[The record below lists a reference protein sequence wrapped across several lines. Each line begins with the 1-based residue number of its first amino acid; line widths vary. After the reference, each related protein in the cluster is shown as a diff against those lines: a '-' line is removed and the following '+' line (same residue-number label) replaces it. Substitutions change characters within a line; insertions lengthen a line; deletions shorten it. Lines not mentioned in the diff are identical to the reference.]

1 MAIVM
6 QVDPYTAVIVPNIR
20 GPTSY
25 QKGYGFKISI
35 GELSKID
42 EYEHPEIKSAS
53 GVGAGFL
60 ESAGR
65 VKVYALS
72 GSGNVLHLYAY
83 YQSGGAG
90 ASGLVTQ
97 HWRQWE
103 EVASGFGL
111 SHLPLTQK
119 VYGH

>member
-25 QKGYGFKISI
+25 QQGYGFKISI
-35 GELSKID
+35 GQLSKID
-42 EYEHPEIKSAS
+42 EYQHPEIKAAS

-60 ESAGR
+60 TSAPK
-65 VKVYALS
+65 VKLYALS
-72 GSGNVLHLYAY
+72 GSGNVLHIYAFA
-83 YQSGGAG
+83 QSGRTG
-90 ASGLVTQ
+90 ASGLFDHEMQ
-97 HWRQWE
+97 E
-103 EVASGFGL
+103 AASGFGL
-111 SHLPLTQK
+111 SHLPFTQK